1 MVVLTDEQLAA
12 LRDVRAVWPDA
23 DLFLIG
29 AQALAAHI
37 DMSHRHTEDLDL
49 AVAVSLAEFPAE
61 LPHRSG
67 WEQHPKRTHHFIS
80 PCGES
85 VDIVPAGP
93 DLRSS
98 GTLEWPDGHT
108 MSLVGFDLAFAHA
121 DAMRWDDVEL
131 LLPSAPT
138 LALKMRAWLDRPV
151 EREKDLRDLAQL
163 FQQHVGEDDARRW
176 EDEVPEDLDFEVV
189 SAFLLGR
196 DLAAICDALHRPHL
210 TLFFERLRPAKLAA
224 ATTAWVSDP
233 WVRAHR
239 TLLALRRGLAF

>member
-23 DLFLIG
+23 DLLLIG

-61 LPHRSG
+61 LPHRPG

-121 DAMRWDDVEL
+121 DAMRWDDVERAMREV
-131 LLPSAPT
+131 APT
-138 LALKMRAWLDRPV
+138 SRAGRGVRGWWSRRRLRGRAEKALRAEGVV
-151 EREKDLRDLAQL
+151 ERYLR
-163 FQQHVGEDDARRW
+163 E
-176 EDEVPEDLDFEVV
+176 
-189 SAFLLGR
+189 
-196 DLAAICDALHRPHL
+196 
-210 TLFFERLRPAKLAA
+210 
-224 ATTAWVSDP
+224 
-233 WVRAHR
+233 
-239 TLLALRRGLAF
+239 